1 MRHLLNVVVPQP
13 IFSFPITLEQYN
25 HMATYYIGKYSQSRE
40 FAKKGKSNGNKLYSE
55 NINFRFH
62 ADTKNSK
69 EIN

>member
-1 MRHLLNVVVPQP
+1 
-13 IFSFPITLEQYN
+13 
-25 HMATYYIGKYSQSRE
+25 MATYYIGKYSQSRE